1 MKKALGVRLS
11 QKERRISLWLKQVIV
26 RRRLTPRASCHAP
39 IISHV
44 AVLALAIILFRFEPA
59 YAEIRIVQAIPTR
72 SFGFLPLF
80 VAQEKGF
87 FRSEG
92 LEVITPVM
100 ATGPSIAGLLSGEV
114 HLAPADSAMRA
125 AMTGTPVKAVVFYY
139 DRPTM
144 LFVAR
149 PEIRSVK
156 DLQGKNIA
164 ILSYGSAVD
173 FATRQILKANGLADR
188 DYTLVPMGPEPQRIL
203 GMVKG
208 LVHATLLN
216 PDGAALAEGQVE
228 GLKLLASFGD
238 LQKTP
243 FSGFAAG
250 DRFLGAN
257 PDTVKRF
264 LRATL
269 RAVILTRDQP
279 QAAAQI
285 AEKALALEGKA
296 ALSAAR
302 AIVGAISVK
311 DPGGFTDAGMR
322 AWIADNAKNAG
333 RKDDE
338 VKVADIADVRLLREA
353 QQEVG
358 IRCEGGYGCGR

>member
-1 MKKALGVRLS
+1 
-11 QKERRISLWLKQVIV
+11 
-26 RRRLTPRASCHAP
+26 
-39 IISHV
+39 
-44 AVLALAIILFRFEPA
+44 
-59 YAEIRIVQAIPTR
+59 
-72 SFGFLPLF
+72 
-80 VAQEKGF
+80 
-87 FRSEG
+87 
-92 LEVITPVM
+92 
-100 ATGPSIAGLLSGEV
+100 
-114 HLAPADSAMRA
+114 
-125 AMTGTPVKAVVFYY
+125 VKAVVFYY

-144 LFVAR
+144 VFVAR

-164 ILSYGSAVD
+164 ILSYGSAID
-173 FATRQILKANGLADR
+173 FATRQIMKANGLADK

-208 LVHATLLN
+208 LVHATMLN
-216 PDGAALAEGQVE
+216 PDGAALAENQVE
-228 GLKLLASFGD
+228 GLRQLASFGD

-250 DRFLGAN
+250 ERFLAGN
-257 PDTVKRF
+257 PDAVKRF

-269 RAVILTRDQP
+269 RAVVLTRDQP
-279 QAAAQI
+279 QAAAEI
-285 AEKALALEGKA
+285 AEKALALDRRV

-302 AIVGAISVK
+302 AIAGAISVK

-338 VKVADIADVRLLREA
+338 VNVSDIADIRLLREA
-353 QQEVG
+353 QQELG
-358 IRCEGGYGCGR
+358 IGCEGGYGCGR

>member
-1 MKKALGVRLS
+1 MKAGRRQKPVGSRAEAPQGSSLTPFASCLKALAFGVLVFLS
-11 QKERRISLWLKQVIV
+11 GG
-26 RRRLTPRASCHAP
+26 TT
-39 IISHV
+39 
-44 AVLALAIILFRFEPA
+44 
-59 YAEIRIVQAIPTR
+59 YAEIKIVQAIPTK
-72 SFGFLPLF
+72 SFGFLPVF

-87 FRSEG
+87 YRSEG
-92 LEVITPVM
+92 LEVSTPVM
-100 ATGPSIAGLLSGEV
+100 ATGPSIAGLLSGEIHV
-114 HLAPADSAMRA
+114 APADTAMRA

-144 LFVAR
+144 VFVAR

-173 FATRQILKANGLADR
+173 YATRQILKANGLADK
-188 DYTLVPMGPEPQRIL
+188 DYTLVPLGPEPQRIL
-203 GMVKG
+203 GMAKG

-216 PDGAALAEGQVE
+216 PDGAAIAEGQIE

-243 FSGFAAG
+243 FSGFAAS
-250 DRFLGAN
+250 DRFLAAS
-257 PDTVKRF
+257 PDTLKKF

-269 RAVILTRDQP
+269 KAIVLTRDQP
-279 QAAAQI
+279 QAAAQV
-285 AEKALALEGKA
+285 AEKTLALEAKA

-302 AIVGAISVK
+302 AVVGAVSAK
-311 DPGGFTDAGMR
+311 DPGGFTEAGMR

-333 RKDDE
+333 RKDDD
-338 VKVADIADVRLLREA
+338 VKVTDIADVRLLREA
-353 QQEVG
+353 QQELG

>member
-1 MKKALGVRLS
+1 LNFKSAARRSTVLS
-11 QKERRISLWLKQVIV
+11 ASLIV
-26 RRRLTPRASCHAP
+26 FLQAA
-39 IISHV
+39 
-44 AVLALAIILFRFEPA
+44 PA
-59 YAEIRIVQAIPTR
+59 YAQIKIVQALPTK
-72 SFGFLPLF
+72 SFGFLPVF

-87 FRSEG
+87 YRSEG
-92 LEVITPVM
+92 LEVSTPVM
-100 ATGPSIAGLLSGEV
+100 ATGPSVVGLLSGEV
-114 HLAPADSAMRA
+114 HLAAADSAMRA
-125 AMTGTPVKAVVFYY
+125 AMTGTPVKALVFYY

-144 LFVAR
+144 VFVAR

-164 ILSYGSAVD
+164 ILSYGSAID
-173 FATRQILKANGLADR
+173 FATRQIMKANGLADK

-208 LVHATLLN
+208 LVHATMLN
-216 PDGAALAEGQVE
+216 PDGAALAENQVE
-228 GLKLLASFGD
+228 GLRQLASFGD
-238 LQKTP
+238 FQKTP
-243 FSGFAAG
+243 FSGFAAA
-250 DRFLGAN
+250 DRFIAGN
-257 PDTVKRF
+257 PDAVKRF

-269 RAVILTRDQP
+269 RAIALTRDEP

-285 AEKALALEGKA
+285 AEKSLGLEGKT

-302 AIVGAISVK
+302 AIAGAVSAK

-333 RKDDE
+333 RKDDD
-338 VKVADIADVRLLREA
+338 VKIADIADVRLLREA
-353 QQEVG
+353 QQELG

>member
-1 MKKALGVRLS
+1 LQA
-11 QKERRISLWLKQVIV
+11 
-26 RRRLTPRASCHAP
+26 AS
-39 IISHV
+39 
-44 AVLALAIILFRFEPA
+44 A
-59 YAEIRIVQAIPTR
+59 YGQIKIAQAIPTR
-72 SFGFLPLF
+72 SFGFLPFF
-80 VAQEKGF
+80 VAHEKGF

-92 LEVITPVM
+92 LEVSAPVM
-100 ATGPSIAGLLSGEV
+100 ATGPSVAGLLSGEV
-114 HLAPADSAMRA
+114 HLAPADTAMRA

-144 LFVAR
+144 VFVAR
-149 PEIRSVK
+149 PEIRSVR

-173 FATRQILKANGLADR
+173 FATRQILKANGLADK

-216 PDGAALAEGQVE
+216 PDGAAVAAGQVE

-243 FSGFAAG
+243 FSGFAAS
-250 DRFLGAN
+250 DRFLATN
-257 PDTVKRF
+257 ADALRKF

-269 RAVILTRDQP
+269 RAIVLTRDQP
-279 QAAAQI
+279 QVAAQV
-285 AEKALALEGKA
+285 AEKTLGLEAKA

-302 AIVGAISVK
+302 AIVGAISAK

-338 VKVADIADVRLLREA
+338 INITDIAGIGLLRAA
-353 QQEVG
+353 QQELG
-358 IRCEGGYGCGR
+358 IRCEGGHGCSK

>member
-1 MKKALGVRLS
+1 LNFKSAA
-11 QKERRISLWLKQVIV
+11 
-26 RRRLTPRASCHAP
+26 RRRALLSV
-39 IISHV
+39 SL
-44 AVLALAIILFRFEPA
+44 AVLIQTGAA
-59 YAEIRIVQAIPTR
+59 YGQIKIVQAIPTK

-92 LEVITPVM
+92 LEVSTPVM

-114 HLAPADSAMRA
+114 HLAPADTAMRA
-125 AMTGTPVKAVVFYY
+125 AMTGTPVKAIVFYY

-144 LFVAR
+144 VFVAR

-164 ILSYGSAVD
+164 ILSYGSAID
-173 FATRQILKANGLADR
+173 FATRQIMKAHGLADK

-216 PDGAALAEGQVE
+216 PDGAAIAEGQVE
-228 GLKLLASFGD
+228 GMKLLASVGE

-250 DRFLGAN
+250 GRFLSGNPGA
-257 PDTVKRF
+257 VKKF

-269 RAVILTRDQP
+269 RAIVLTREQP
-279 QAAAQI
+279 QAAAEV
-285 AEKALALEGKA
+285 AEKTLALDGKV

-302 AIVGAISVK
+302 AVVGAISVK
-311 DPGGFTDAGMR
+311 DPGGFAEAGMR
-322 AWIADNAKNAG
+322 EWIADNAKNAG
-333 RKDDE
+333 RKSDE
-338 VKVADIADVRLLREA
+338 VKISDIADVRLLRET
-353 QQEVG
+353 QRGLG
-358 IRCEGGYGCGR
+358 IRCEGGYGCGK

>member
-1 MKKALGVRLS
+1 MT
-11 QKERRISLWLKQVIV
+11 SLVLLLQA
-26 RRRLTPRASCHAP
+26 AS
-39 IISHV
+39 
-44 AVLALAIILFRFEPA
+44 A
-59 YAEIRIVQAIPTR
+59 YGQIKIVQAIPTK
-72 SFGFLPLF
+72 SFGFLPFF

-92 LEVITPVM
+92 LEVSAPVM
-100 ATGPSIAGLLSGEV
+100 ATGPSIAGILSGEV
-114 HLAPADSAMRA
+114 HLAPADSGMRA

-144 LFVAR
+144 VFVAR
-149 PEIRSVK
+149 PEIRSVR

-173 FATRQILKANGLADR
+173 FATRQIMKANGLTDK
-188 DYTLVPMGPEPQRIL
+188 DYTLVPMGPEPQRII
-203 GMVKG
+203 GMAKG

-216 PDGAALAEGQVE
+216 PDGAAIAEGQVE
-228 GLKLLASFGD
+228 GLRQIASFGD

-250 DRFLGAN
+250 DRFLAGN
-257 PDTVKRF
+257 PDTMKKF

-269 RAVILTRDQP
+269 RAVVLTRDQP
-279 QAAAQI
+279 EAAAQV
-285 AEKALALEGKA
+285 AEKALALESKV

-302 AIVGAISVK
+302 AIAGAISVK
-311 DPGGFTDAGMR
+311 DPGGFSDAGMR

-333 RKDDE
+333 RKADE
-338 VKVADIADVRLLREA
+338 VKVTDIAALRLLREA
-353 QQEVG
+353 QQELG

>member
-1 MKKALGVRLS
+1 LNFEFR
-11 QKERRISLWLKQVIV
+11 
-26 RRRLTPRASCHAP
+26 TPQRGL
-39 IISHV
+39 I
-44 AVLALAIILFRFEPA
+44 LATLILFLQVAGA
-59 YAEIRIVQAIPTR
+59 YGQIKIVQAIPTK
-72 SFGFLPLF
+72 SFGFLPFF

-87 FRSEG
+87 FRAEG
-92 LEVITPVM
+92 LEMSAPVM

-114 HLAPADSAMRA
+114 HLAPADTAMRA
-125 AMTGTPVKAVVFYY
+125 AMTGTPVKAVIFYF

-144 LFVAR
+144 VFVAR

-173 FATRQILKANGLADR
+173 FATRQILKANGLADK

-216 PDGAALAEGQVE
+216 PDGAAIAEGQVE
-228 GLKLLASFGD
+228 GLRQIASFGD

-250 DRFLGAN
+250 DRFLVGN
-257 PDTVKRF
+257 PDAMKKY

-269 RAVILTRDQP
+269 RAIVLTRDQP
-279 QAAAQI
+279 QAAAQV

-302 AIVGAISVK
+302 AIAGAISVK

-338 VKVADIADVRLLREA
+338 VKVTDIADVRLLREA
-353 QQEVG
+353 QQELG